1 METVSN
7 FQELFQPLSEVFLI
21 ERLVRGTRFFYKA
34 EDIEELYEEHFTLSG
49 NETENRQFSIVIE
62 LRSVEGIGFR
72 ESIREV
78 LQRKN
83 IRDFFRKYT
92 VEE

>member
-1 METVSN
+1 MYVNAYLVCSN
-7 FQELFQPLSEVFLI
+7 GQ
-21 ERLVRGTRFFYKA
+21 R
-34 EDIEELYEEHFTLSG
+34 TLSG